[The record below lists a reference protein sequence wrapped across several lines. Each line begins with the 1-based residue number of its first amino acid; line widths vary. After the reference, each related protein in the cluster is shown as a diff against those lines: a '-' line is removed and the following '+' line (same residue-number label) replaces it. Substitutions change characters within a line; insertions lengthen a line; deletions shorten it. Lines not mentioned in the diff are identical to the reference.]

1 MAVGHLTTLNSA
13 KLSKWHLRAII
24 VAGVGFFTD
33 AYDIFIINLA
43 VPMMG
48 YVYYQDNNNKVP
60 SQYEGP
66 LKGATAFGTLIGQL
80 LFGYLSDKLGRKKMY
95 GSELIIIIFATLCC
109 ALAGS
114 WARGLNA
121 LAILGF
127 WRFILGI
134 GIGGDYPV
142 SAVITSEFSSTNRR
156 GMMIAAV
163 FASQGIGILVAAI
176 FTVIVLAIFQGAIR
190 ADTGNLDYVW
200 RLMLG
205 FGCVPAIFTV
215 YFRLT
220 MPESPRYTA
229 EVRGDLAQA
238 SEDMKAVLGGA
249 DKDHENTGNPV
260 EPGNNHEL
268 AVPDHHD
275 QHDEGDIYKEN
286 RSFVHHFGQWKNLKV
301 LLGTSLSWFF
311 LDIAFYG
318 LSLNQSYVLQA
329 IGYSSS
335 GLAPYDALWTSAI
348 GNLIISLMGTVPGY
362 WFTVF
367 LIERMGRI
375 RIQLMGFALLTII
388 FVILSA
394 GFYKI
399 RDTAVALFIAL
410 FTLAQFFFNFGP
422 NTTTFVLPS
431 EVFPTRFRST
441 AHGISAA
448 SGKLG
453 AIIATF
459 GFNELV
465 EIGGK
470 DGDHAFLPQTLGIFA
485 GIMFLGFLTTFWI
498 PETKGKSLEE
508 ISGEN

>member
-1 MAVGHLTTLNSA
+1 MAGEHLTNLSQS
-13 KLSKWHLRAII
+13 KLTKWHLRAII

-142 SAVITSEFSSTNRR
+142 SAVITSEFASTNRR

-229 EVRGDLAQA
+229 EVKGDLEQA
-238 SEDMKAVLGGA
+238 AKDLEEVYGQQSKEQIESEKHTPEQPVSSH
-249 DKDHENTGNPV
+249 HESHITFT
-260 EPGNNHEL
+260 
-268 AVPDHHD
+268 
-275 QHDEGDIYKEN
+275 Q
-286 RSFVHHFGQWKNLKV
+286 HFGQWKNLKV

-318 LSLNQSYVLQA
+318 LSLNQSYILQA

-508 ISGEN
+508 ISGES

>member
-1 MAVGHLTTLNSA
+1 MSNELQGLSESKLTG
-13 KLSKWHLRAII
+13 WHLRAII
-24 VAGVGFFTD
+24 VAGIGFFTD

-48 YVYYQDNNNKVP
+48 YVYYTENNNKIP
-60 SQYEGP
+60 KQYEGP

-80 LFGYLSDKLGRKKMY
+80 LFGYLGDRLGRKKMY
-95 GSELIIIIFATLCC
+95 GSELIIIIFATICC
-109 ALAGS
+109 EIAGS
-114 WARGLNA
+114 WAKGVNVI
-121 LAILGF
+121 AILGF

-142 SAVITSEFSSTNRR
+142 SAVITSEFASTKRR

-163 FASQGIGILVAAI
+163 FASQGTGILVGAL
-176 FTVIVLAIFQGAIR
+176 FTVIMLAIFQGAIR
-190 ADTGNLDYVW
+190 ADQNNFDYVW
-200 RLMLG
+200 RLMLA

-220 MPESPRYTA
+220 MPESPRYTLEVNGDA
-229 EVRGDLAQA
+229 EKAAEDLRGIMNI
-238 SEDMKAVLGGA
+238 EE
-249 DKDHENTGNPV
+249 KDHIEAQ
-260 EPGNNHEL
+260 HEIANVNSQQL
-268 AVPDHHD
+268 TFT
-275 QHDEGDIYKEN
+275 Q
-286 RSFVHHFGQWKNLKV
+286 HFGQWKNLKV

-329 IGYSSS
+329 IGYSSK
-335 GLAPYDALWTSAI
+335 GLSPYDAMWTEAV

-375 RIQLMGFALLTII
+375 KIQLMGFAFLTII
-388 FVILSA
+388 FIVLSA

-399 RDTAVALFIAL
+399 RDTAVALFVAL

-453 AIIATF
+453 AIVATF
-459 GFNELV
+459 GFNQLV

-470 DGDHAFLPQTLGIFA
+470 DGEHAFLPQTLGIFA
-485 GIMFLGFLTTFWI
+485 AIMFLGFLSTFWV

-508 ISGEN
+508 ISGESN

>member
-1 MAVGHLTTLNSA
+1 MSTDLNHLHEP
-13 KLSKWHLRAII
+13 KLTGWHLRAIVI
-24 VAGVGFFTD
+24 AGIGFFTD

-48 YVYYQDNNNKVP
+48 YIYFKENNNKIP
-60 SQYEGP
+60 KQYEGP

-80 LFGYLSDKLGRKKMY
+80 LFGYLGDRLGRKKMY
-95 GSELIIIIFATLCC
+95 GSELVIIIFATICC
-109 ALAGS
+109 AMAGG
-114 WARGLNA
+114 WVKGVNVIAV
-121 LAILGF
+121 LGF

-142 SAVITSEFSSTNRR
+142 SAVITSEFASTSRR

-163 FASQGIGILVAAI
+163 FASQGTGILVGAL
-176 FTVIVLAIFQGAIR
+176 FTVMALAIFQSSIR
-190 ADTGNLDYVW
+190 ADQNNLDYVW

-205 FGCVPAIFTV
+205 FGCVPALFTV

-220 MPESPRYTA
+220 MPESPRYTL
-229 EVRGDLAQA
+229 EVNGDVEQA
-238 SEDMKAVLGGA
+238 TKDMMGILGE
-249 DKDHENTGNPV
+249 HEK
-260 EPGNNHEL
+260 ERIES
-268 AVPDHHD
+268 
-275 QHDEGDIYKEN
+275 QHKIAKVQS
-286 RSFVHHFGQWKNLKV
+286 SFTEYFGQWKNLKI

-318 LSLNQSYVLQA
+318 LSLNQSYILQA
-329 IGYSSS
+329 IGYSSK
-335 GLAPYDALWTSAI
+335 GLSPYDALWSEAV

-375 RIQLMGFALLTII
+375 KIQLMGFAFLTAI
-388 FVILSA
+388 FIVLSA

-399 RDTAVALFIAL
+399 RDTAIALFIAL

-459 GFNELV
+459 GFNQLV

-470 DGDHAFLPQTLGIFA
+470 DGDHAFLPQTLGIFS
-485 GIMFLGFLTTFWI
+485 GIMFLGFLSTFWV
-498 PETKGKSLEE
+498 PETKGRSLEE
-508 ISGEN
+508 ISGE

>member
-1 MAVGHLTTLNSA
+1 MSGDQLTNLNDT
-13 KLSKWHLRAII
+13 KLTGWHLRAII
-24 VAGVGFFTD
+24 VAGIGFFTD

-48 YVYYQDNNNKVP
+48 YVYYAENNNKVP
-60 SQYEGP
+60 KQFEGP

-95 GSELIIIIFATLCC
+95 GSELIIIIFATFCC
-109 ALAGS
+109 AIAGS
-114 WARGLNA
+114 WGKGVNVIAVLA
-121 LAILGF
+121 L

-142 SAVITSEFSSTNRR
+142 SAVITSEFASTKRR
-156 GMMIAAV
+156 GMMISAV
-163 FASQGIGILVAAI
+163 FASQGIGILVAAL
-176 FTVIVLAIFQGAIR
+176 FTVMILACFQTLIR
-190 ADTGNLDYVW
+190 EDQANLDYVW

-215 YFRLT
+215 WFRLN
-220 MPESPRYTA
+220 MPESPRYTMEVKGDA
-229 EVRGDLAQA
+229 EQAAKDL
-238 SEDMKAVLGGA
+238 EAVLGEQ
-249 DKDHENTGNPV
+249 DKSTQMDDFSQNEKLGQVVPV
-260 EPGNNHEL
+260 L
-268 AVPDHHD
+268 ASNEDTFT
-275 QHDEGDIYKEN
+275 Q
-286 RSFVHHFGQWKNLKV
+286 HFGKWKNLKV

-329 IGYSSS
+329 IGYSSK
-335 GLAPYDALWTSAI
+335 GLSAYDAMWTEAI
-348 GNLIISLMGTVPGY
+348 GNMIISLMGTVPGY

-375 RIQLMGFALLTII
+375 KIQLMGFMMLTII

-394 GFYKI
+394 GFNKI
-399 RDTAVALFIAL
+399 RDTALALFIAL

-459 GFNELV
+459 GFNQLV
-465 EIGGK
+465 EIGGA
-470 DGDHAFLPQTLGIFA
+470 DGEHAFLPQTLGIFA

-508 ISGEN
+508 ICEEIENSDKK

>member
-1 MAVGHLTTLNSA
+1 MSGDQLATLNET
-13 KLSKWHLRAII
+13 KLTGWHLRAIV
-24 VAGVGFFTD
+24 VAGIGFFTD

-48 YVYYQDNNNKVP
+48 YVYYADNNNKVP
-60 SQYEGP
+60 KQFEGP

-95 GSELIIIIFATLCC
+95 GSELIIIIFATFCC
-109 ALAGS
+109 AIAGS
-114 WARGLNA
+114 WGKGVNVIAVLA
-121 LAILGF
+121 L

-142 SAVITSEFSSTNRR
+142 SAVITSEFASTSRR
-156 GMMIAAV
+156 GMMISAV
-163 FASQGIGILVAAI
+163 FASQGIGILVAAL
-176 FTVIVLAIFQGAIR
+176 FTVMALACFQNLIR
-190 ADTGNLDYVW
+190 EDQANLDYVW

-215 YFRLT
+215 WFRLN
-220 MPESPRYTA
+220 MPESPRYTMEVKKDVEKAARDMDAVFGESHKDIEVA
-229 EVRGDLAQA
+229 EQ
-238 SEDMKAVLGGA
+238 
-249 DKDHENTGNPV
+249 
-260 EPGNNHEL
+260 
-268 AVPDHHD
+268 
-275 QHDEGDIYKEN
+275 KEN
-286 RSFVHHFGQWKNLKV
+286 DNENEKVGYLEPVSTEPEETFTQHFGKWKNLKV

-329 IGYSSS
+329 IGYSSKGMS
-335 GLAPYDALWTSAI
+335 AYDAMWTEAI
-348 GNLIISLMGTVPGY
+348 GNMIISLMGTVPGY

-375 RIQLMGFALLTII
+375 KIQLMGFIMLTII
-388 FVILSA
+388 FVILSS

-459 GFNELV
+459 GFNQLV
-465 EIGGK
+465 ELGGA
-470 DGDHAFLPQTLGIFA
+470 DGEHAFLPQTLGIFA
-485 GIMFLGFLTTFWI
+485 GIMFLGFLSTFWI
-498 PETKGKSLEE
+498 PETKGKSLEQICEE
-508 ISGEN
+508 IENSDKK

>member
-1 MAVGHLTTLNSA
+1 MAGELHSLEEPKLTG
-13 KLSKWHLRAII
+13 WHLRAII
-24 VAGVGFFTD
+24 VAGIGFFTD

-48 YVYYQDNNNKVP
+48 YVYYSNNNNKIP
-60 SQYEGP
+60 KQYEGP

-80 LFGYLSDKLGRKKMY
+80 LFGYLGDRLGRKKMY
-95 GSELIIIIFATLCC
+95 GSELIIIIFATICC
-109 ALAGS
+109 AIAGS
-114 WARGLNA
+114 WVKGVNIVAV
-121 LAILGF
+121 LGF

-142 SAVITSEFSSTNRR
+142 SAVITSEFSSTKRR

-163 FASQGIGILVAAI
+163 FASQGTGILVGGL
-176 FTVIVLAIFQGAIR
+176 FTVIMLAIFQGAIR
-190 ADTGNLDYVW
+190 ADQNNFDYVW
-200 RLMLG
+200 RLMLA

-220 MPESPRYTA
+220 MPESPRYTL
-229 EVRGDLAQA
+229 EVNGDVEKTTEDLKGISGENDKGIMEAQHTVGKASRGSQLTFGQ
-238 SEDMKAVLGGA
+238 
-249 DKDHENTGNPV
+249 
-260 EPGNNHEL
+260 
-268 AVPDHHD
+268 
-275 QHDEGDIYKEN
+275 Y
-286 RSFVHHFGQWKNLKV
+286 FGQWKNLKV

-318 LSLNQSYVLQA
+318 LSLNQSYILQA
-329 IGYSSS
+329 IGYSSK
-335 GLAPYDALWTSAI
+335 GLSPYDAMWTEAT

-375 RIQLMGFALLTII
+375 KIQLMGFAFLTII
-388 FVILSA
+388 FIVLSA

-459 GFNELV
+459 GFNQLV

-485 GIMFLGFLTTFWI
+485 AIMFLGFLSTFWV

-508 ISGEN
+508 ISGEC

>member
-1 MAVGHLTTLNSA
+1 MAVDQLANLNETKLTG
-13 KLSKWHLRAII
+13 WHLRAII
-24 VAGVGFFTD
+24 VAGIGFFTD

-48 YVYYQDNNNKVP
+48 YVYYAENNNKVP
-60 SQYEGP
+60 KEFEGP

-95 GSELIIIIFATLCC
+95 GSELIIIIFATFCC
-109 ALAGS
+109 AIAGS
-114 WARGLNA
+114 WGKGVNVIAVLA
-121 LAILGF
+121 L

-142 SAVITSEFSSTNRR
+142 SAVITAEFASTNRR
-156 GMMIAAV
+156 GMMISAV
-163 FASQGIGILVAAI
+163 FASQGIGILIAAL
-176 FTVIVLAIFQGAIR
+176 FTVMVLACFQTLIR
-190 ADTGNLDYVW
+190 EDQANLDYVW

-215 YFRLT
+215 WFRLN
-220 MPESPRYTA
+220 MPESPRYTM
-229 EVRGDLAQA
+229 EVKGDT
-238 SEDMKAVLGGA
+238 EKAARDLQLVLGEQNKEIDEHDNFEDEKIGQ
-249 DKDHENTGNPV
+249 
-260 EPGNNHEL
+260 
-268 AVPDHHD
+268 AVPATFAQEDSFT
-275 QHDEGDIYKEN
+275 QHFCK
-286 RSFVHHFGQWKNLKV
+286 WKNLKV

-329 IGYSSS
+329 IGYSSKGMS
-335 GLAPYDALWTSAI
+335 PYDAMWTEAV
-348 GNLIISLMGTVPGY
+348 GNMIISLMGTVPGY

-375 RIQLMGFALLTII
+375 KIQLMGFIMLTII
-388 FVILSA
+388 FIILSA

-399 RDTAVALFIAL
+399 RDTAVYLFIAL

-459 GFNELV
+459 GFNQLV
-465 EIGGK
+465 ELGGA

-508 ISGEN
+508 ICEEIENSDRK

>member
-1 MAVGHLTTLNSA
+1 MSNSLHSLGESKLTG
-13 KLSKWHLRAII
+13 WHLRAII
-24 VAGVGFFTD
+24 VAGIGFFTD

-48 YVYYQDNNNKVP
+48 YVYYTNNNNKIP
-60 SQYEGP
+60 KQYEGP

-80 LFGYLSDKLGRKKMY
+80 LFGYLGDRLGRKKMY
-95 GSELIIIIFATLCC
+95 GSELIIIIFATICC
-109 ALAGS
+109 AIAGS
-114 WARGLNA
+114 WAKGVNVI
-121 LAILGF
+121 AILGF

-142 SAVITSEFSSTNRR
+142 SAVITSEFASTKRR

-163 FASQGIGILVAAI
+163 FASQGTGILVGAL
-176 FTVIVLAIFQGAIR
+176 FTVIMLAIFQGAIR
-190 ADTGNLDYVW
+190 ADQNNFDYVW
-200 RLMLG
+200 RLMLA

-220 MPESPRYTA
+220 MPESPRYTLEVNGDPEKAA
-229 EVRGDLAQA
+229 EDLRGIMNV
-238 SEDMKAVLGGA
+238 E
-249 DKDHENTGNPV
+249 DKDRV
-260 EPGNNHEL
+260 E
-268 AVPDHHD
+268 AHH
-275 QHDEGDIYKEN
+275 QIAKVERPQLTFTE
-286 RSFVHHFGQWKNLKV
+286 HFGQWKNLKV

-329 IGYSSS
+329 IGYSSK
-335 GLAPYDALWTSAI
+335 GLSPYDAMWTEA
-348 GNLIISLMGTVPGY
+348 
-362 WFTVF
+362 
-367 LIERMGRI
+367 
-375 RIQLMGFALLTII
+375 IQLMGFAFLTII
-388 FVILSA
+388 FIILSA

-399 RDTAVALFIAL
+399 RDTAVALFVAL

-453 AIIATF
+453 ANHRYFRLQSI
-459 GFNELV
+459 E
-465 EIGGK
+465 
-470 DGDHAFLPQTLGIFA
+470 HAFLPQTLGIFA
-485 GIMFLGFLTTFWI
+485 AIMFLGFLSTFWV

-508 ISGEN
+508 ISGEDS

>member
-1 MAVGHLTTLNSA
+1 MAGEHLANLNES
-13 KLSKWHLRAII
+13 KLTKWHLRAII

-48 YVYYQDNNNKVP
+48 YVYYSHNNNKVP
-60 SQYEGP
+60 KQYEGP

-80 LFGYLSDKLGRKKMY
+80 LFGYLSDRLGRKKMY
-95 GSELIIIIFATLCC
+95 GSELIIIIVATLCC

-114 WARGLNA
+114 WAKGVNVI
-121 LAILGF
+121 AILGF

-142 SAVITSEFSSTNRR
+142 SAVITSEFASTNRR

-190 ADTGNLDYVW
+190 EDQYNLDYVW

-229 EVRGDLAQA
+229 EVKGDVAQA
-238 SEDMKAVLGGA
+238 ARDLEAVYGEQNKETIETEKHQPEQHITSLPSEQLSF
-249 DKDHENTGNPV
+249 T
-260 EPGNNHEL
+260 
-268 AVPDHHD
+268 
-275 QHDEGDIYKEN
+275 QHF
-286 RSFVHHFGQWKNLKV
+286 SQWKHLKV

-318 LSLNQSYVLQA
+318 LSLNQSYILQA
-329 IGYSSS
+329 IGYSSK
-335 GLAPYDALWTSAI
+335 GLSPYDAMWTEAV

-375 RIQLMGFALLTII
+375 KIQLMGFALLTVI

-399 RDTAVALFIAL
+399 RDTAIALFIAL

-459 GFNELV
+459 GFNQLV

-485 GIMFLGFLTTFWI
+485 AIMFLGFLSTFWI

-508 ISGEN
+508 ISGE

>member
-1 MAVGHLTTLNSA
+1 MSNELQALGDSKLTG
-13 KLSKWHLRAII
+13 WHLRAII
-24 VAGVGFFTD
+24 VAGIGFFTD

-48 YVYYQDNNNKVP
+48 YVYYTENNNKIP
-60 SQYEGP
+60 KQYEGP

-80 LFGYLSDKLGRKKMY
+80 LFGYLGDRLGRKKMY
-95 GSELIIIIFATLCC
+95 GSELIIIIFATICC
-109 ALAGS
+109 AIAGS
-114 WARGLNA
+114 WAKGVNVI
-121 LAILGF
+121 AILGF

-142 SAVITSEFSSTNRR
+142 SAVITSEFASTKRR

-163 FASQGIGILVAAI
+163 FASQGTGILVGAL
-176 FTVIVLAIFQGAIR
+176 FTVIMLAIFQGAIR
-190 ADTGNLDYVW
+190 ADQNNFDYVW
-200 RLMLG
+200 RLMLA

-220 MPESPRYTA
+220 MPESPRYTLEVNGDA
-229 EVRGDLAQA
+229 EKAAEDLRGIMDI
-238 SEDMKAVLGGA
+238 EE
-249 DKDHENTGNPV
+249 KDHLE
-260 EPGNNHEL
+260 
-268 AVPDHHD
+268 A
-275 QHDEGDIYKEN
+275 QHKIAKVN
-286 RSFVHHFGQWKNLKV
+286 SQQPTFAQHFGQWKNLKV

-329 IGYSSS
+329 IGYSSK
-335 GLAPYDALWTSAI
+335 GLSPYDAMWTEAV

-375 RIQLMGFALLTII
+375 KIQLMGFAFLTII
-388 FVILSA
+388 FIVLSA

-399 RDTAVALFIAL
+399 RDTAVALFVAL

-459 GFNELV
+459 GFNQLV

-470 DGDHAFLPQTLGIFA
+470 DGEHAFLPQTLGIFA
-485 GIMFLGFLTTFWI
+485 AIMFLGFLSTFWV

-508 ISGEN
+508 ISGETN